1 MVGASS
7 SADRP
12 SNGIMR
18 ILLDARFNVIPVN
31 PKETLVFGRKAYGS
45 LRDITVPID
54 IVDVFRKAEVTPDIA
69 RDAVAIG
76 ARVLWLQLGIV
87 NEEAARIAR
96 DAGLI
101 VVMNKCMGETVRELD
116 IAPAR
121 AEQFAVDEAG
131 RESFPA
137 SDPPAW
143 TPPGSAYID

>member
-1 MVGASS
+1 MPAFHTNPPDDTLRRILMSARNVAMVGASS

-31 PKETLVFGRKAYGS
+31 PKETLVLGRKAYGS
-45 LRDITVPID
+45 LRDIAVPID
-54 IVDVFRKAEVTPDIA
+54 IVDVFRKAEVTPD
-69 RDAVAIG
+69 
-76 ARVLWLQLGIV
+76 
-87 NEEAARIAR
+87 IAR